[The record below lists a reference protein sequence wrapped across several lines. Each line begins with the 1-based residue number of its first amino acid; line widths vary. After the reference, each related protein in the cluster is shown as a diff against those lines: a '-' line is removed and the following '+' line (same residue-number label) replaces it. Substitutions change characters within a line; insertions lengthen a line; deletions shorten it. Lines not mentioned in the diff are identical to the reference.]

1 MPKVIMIILLYNLI
15 FMPVISPGASGN
27 NEMIDKIKN
36 TYNKMQAFKGEFSQ
50 TLLHKESGA
59 KEKRDGTLKFQK
71 PLLIRWETAKP
82 NEELLVITGK
92 EIWDYLPEEEIAYRY
107 PMSLAQDSRSIIQ
120 VITGQAALSE
130 DFKIKNLGKE
140 NNLQKFSLFPKEP
153 TTQMVEGIIWVSPDT
168 GHIKRAKIIDFY
180 GNENDISFRSFSP
193 ENKIADSAFKFTPP
207 KGIEVE
213 DRRDRQIQ
221 EKELFK

>member
-1 MPKVIMIILLYNLI
+1 MSKVIRTVFFFLI
-15 FMPVISPGASGN
+15 FMPAFSYGATNSD
-27 NEMIDKIKN
+27 EMINKIKN
-36 TYNKMQAFKGEFSQ
+36 TYNNMSSFKGEFSQ
-50 TLLHKESGA
+50 TLLHKESGTR
-59 KEKRDGTLKFQK
+59 EKRDGTLKFQK
-71 PLLIRWETAKP
+71 PLLVRWETAKP
-82 NEELLVITGK
+82 NEEILVITGK

-130 DFKIKNLGKE
+130 DFKIKNLGTE
-140 NNLQKFSLFPKEP
+140 NSLAKFSLYPKEP
-153 TTQMVEGIIWVSPDT
+153 NTQMVEALIWVDPAS
-168 GHIKRAKIIDFY
+168 GHIKRAKVIDFY
-180 GNENDISFRSFSP
+180 GNENDIYFRSFFPSD
-193 ENKIADSAFKFTPP
+193 KIADSSFKFTPP